1 MFVCS
6 KTVMTLSELEIT
18 RRSAAMAPLSSTA
31 VNELLQEMQRL
42 LIERERIT
50 AIVAN
55 LPPTMGS
62 LRDSLN
68 ELHRLL
74 SVT

>member
-1 MFVCS
+1 MLAE
-6 KTVMTLSELEIT
+6 VMTLSELEIT

-31 VNELLQEMQRL
+31 VNQLLEEMQQL
-42 LIERERIT
+42 LLERERLS

-62 LRDSLN
+62 LRESLN

-74 SVT
+74 SAP